1 MNALKP
7 HILQI
12 GDKWECLD
20 VFLANPHDIKSACN
34 FQFLMNTLKPHIFTN
49 WWQMGDNTQRPQF
62 ILEVSAKGNRVGD
75 PAAPVILN
83 PPPQKKNK
91 VTICGQ

>member
-49 WWQMGDNTQRPQF
+49 W
-62 ILEVSAKGNRVGD
+62 
-75 PAAPVILN
+75 
-83 PPPQKKNK
+83 
-91 VTICGQ
+91 